1 MHSRSKLEAVVGT
14 YPSMLVGYSGGVDSA
29 LLAVVARRM
38 LGANRAVAALGVS
51 ASYSQAQYQQALAIA
66 RQFDL
71 HLIEIPTDELAD
83 PDYVANAPSRCYF
96 CKRELWGKLV
106 AAARERN
113 LAIVADGTNADDLGE
128 HRPGL
133 AAAVEYRVRS
143 PLAEAG
149 YTKAGVRAEARDLGI
164 PIWDAPA
171 APCLSSRIMYGL
183 RVTPGRLRQVEA
195 GEALLRALGIQGDLR
210 VRHRGD
216 EARIEVEP
224 SQFLRVRAHRDQLAT
239 HFLDAGFASLT
250 LDLKGYRRGS
260 LLAKEPPD
268 LEVLVQAAG
277 ADSSLRGR
285 TTP

>member
-1 MHSRSKLEAVVGT
+1 MKSRSRLEAVVAT
-14 YPSMLVGYSGGVDSA
+14 YPSVLVGYSGGVDST
-29 LLAVVARRM
+29 LLAVVARRV
-38 LGANRAVAALGVS
+38 LGAKRAVAALGVS
-51 ASYSQAQYQQALAIA
+51 ASYPEAQYQQALAVA

-71 HLIEIPTDELAD
+71 QLIEIPTDELDD

-113 LAIVADGTNADDLGE
+113 LAIVADGTNASDLGE

-133 AAAVEYRVRS
+133 KAAAEFQIRS

-149 YTKAGVRAEARDLGI
+149 YTKADVRSEAWALGI
-164 PIWDAPA
+164 PIWNTPA

-195 GEALLRALGIQGDLR
+195 GESLLRELGIEGDLR

-224 SQFLRVRAHRDQLAT
+224 SQFPRVRTHRDELAT
-239 HFLDAGFASLT
+239 HFLEAGFASLT

-268 LEVLVQAAG
+268 LEVLAQAAG
-277 ADSSLRGR
+277 VNSSSRSA
-285 TTP
+285 TP